1 MWRVS
6 IDRKQKLEETVA
18 VLQDRWGSSAVRRLG
33 QMQKTSVPHVPT
45 GFPALDEALA
55 IGGLPSGR
63 ICELVGIPTSGMA
76 TVALTIAGRA
86 QDQSGTV
93 VYIDVGHN
101 FDPDFA
107 AHCGLDLDRLLLVR
121 PGDVYQALHI
131 LQDFVASS
139 GIGALVFDADQSLF
153 RDPQPAKT
161 LATTLD
167 RIIAPLSQTTC
178 LLMFLTSLSSS
189 LSSSPPNRL
198 ADRSPSPPS
207 LTGYPNGSI
216 IPHHSAVRLFL
227 QREKWLHKQGD
238 ISGYRAQIVVAK
250 NKLGPAG
257 KQVNL
262 SIQFAGTVSCEIV
275 TTTADE
281 AIPSTKGNERSD
293 NDGGGS

>member
-1 MWRVS
+1 VS
-6 IDRKQKLEETVA
+6 SDRKQKLEKTVA
-18 VLQDRWGSSAVRRLG
+18 ILQDRWGSSAVRRLG
-33 QMQKTSVPHVPT
+33 QVERTTVPHIPT
-45 GFPALDEALA
+45 GFPALDEALV

-63 ICELVGIPTSGMA
+63 ISEFVGIPTSGMA

-107 AHCGLDLDRLLLVR
+107 AHCGIDLNRLLLVR
-121 PGDVYQALHI
+121 PADVSQALHI

-139 GIGALVFDADQSLF
+139 GIGTLVFDADQSLF
-153 RDPQPAKT
+153 REPRPAKT
-161 LATTLD
+161 LVTTLD

-178 LLMFLTSLSSS
+178 LLMFLTSFSST
-189 LSSSPPNRL
+189 
-198 ADRSPSPPS
+198 PSQPS

-216 IPHHSAVRLFL
+216 IPHHSSVRLFL
-227 QREKWLHKQGD
+227 KREKWLYKQGD

-262 SIQFAGTVSCEIV
+262 SIQFAGTVSCEAV

-281 AIPSTKGNERSD
+281 AVPSTTGNERSD
-293 NDGGGS
+293 KDGGGS